1 MTTPPNASA
10 ASSTPTK
17 TSSSTQTTPSRRP
30 FYLRPPWNI
39 LFELSKLE
47 KLGTPWSINI
57 AYLLRSFL
65 TEMDH
70 TGKVDFRASGVALDS
85 SALIYLMKSKL
96 LLTLND
102 PPPPAAQKLP
112 PDFIPPPLFLPLRH
126 ELTSTTIQHLLGVL
140 DEVLKG
146 EKLSRLDRMVVQTP
160 VLPAVSDLLPQ
171 FDRFMAELETQVDQ
185 LYALLI
191 EKVQGQGIID
201 FSTLTKN
208 VTRIE
213 ALRMFIYLLF
223 LAQDGLVSLWQNEE
237 TEELYIAVGN
247 LKVGKIKQSI
257 K

>member
-1 MTTPPNASA
+1 MSSTTPPVAP
-10 ASSTPTK
+10 PTRK
-17 TSSSTQTTPSRRP
+17 P

-39 LFELSKLE
+39 LFELSKLD

-96 LLTLND
+96 LLTLQE
-102 PPPPAAQKLP
+102 PPAPTVARLP
-112 PDFIPPPLFLPLRH
+112 PDFVPPPLFLPLRH
-126 ELTSTTIQHLLGVL
+126 ELTSTTIQHLLEVL

-146 EKLSRLDRMVVQTP
+146 EKLSRLDRMVAQTP

-171 FDRFMAELETQVDQ
+171 FDRFIAELENQVDQ
-185 LYALLI
+185 LYALLV
-191 EKVQGQGIID
+191 EKVHGQGIID
-201 FSTLTKN
+201 FSTLIKGA
-208 VTRIE
+208 TRIE

-247 LKVGKIKQSI
+247 LKVGKAGPPIK
-257 K
+257 